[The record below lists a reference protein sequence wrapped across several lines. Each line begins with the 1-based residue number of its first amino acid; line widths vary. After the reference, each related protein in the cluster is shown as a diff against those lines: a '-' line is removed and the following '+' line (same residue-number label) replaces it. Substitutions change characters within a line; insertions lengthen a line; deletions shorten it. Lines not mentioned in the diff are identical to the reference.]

1 MEARL
6 LSKIHLNIFILMNA
20 VEKSVNKNR
29 NFTTLLED
37 WRCLSRVKIDS
48 IQVMPEFSP
57 AIHKEMAVRG
67 NFMLEFI
74 EKWGA
79 KRIGPNQ
86 LREEY
91 LKEQTKADEEIRRL
105 IIDRNS
111 RATLSYRFQNIHI
124 VQLTKLAEEDRMKAK
139 KISISQTD
147 TKQFNFWKFFERKFI
162 KNIKI

>member
-1 MEARL
+1 
-6 LSKIHLNIFILMNA
+6 
-20 VEKSVNKNR
+20 
-29 NFTTLLED
+29 
-37 WRCLSRVKIDS
+37 
-48 IQVMPEFSP
+48 
-57 AIHKEMAVRG
+57 MAVRG
-67 NFMLEFI
+67 NFILEFI